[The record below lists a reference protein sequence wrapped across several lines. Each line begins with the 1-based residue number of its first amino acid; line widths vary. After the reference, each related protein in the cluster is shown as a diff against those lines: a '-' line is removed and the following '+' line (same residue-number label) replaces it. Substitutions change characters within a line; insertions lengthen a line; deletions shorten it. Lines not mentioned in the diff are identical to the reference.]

1 MNCYEKYGNLIV
13 QAEILNAQIQECKK
27 EISIE
32 LNKKPEV
39 KEEPKCQN
47 TTA

>member
-1 MNCYEKYGNLIV
+1 MSGYEKYGKLMV
-13 QAEILNAQIQECKK
+13 QLELLNGQIAECKK

-39 KEEPKCQN
+39 EPVKE
-47 TTA
+47 

>member
-1 MNCYEKYGNLIV
+1 MNCYEKYGKLLV
-13 QAEILNAQIQECKK
+13 QLEILQSQIQECKK

-39 KEEPKCQN
+39 KEEPRE
-47 TTA
+47 